1 MDTMMMVAQVIG
13 LAVMMLSGVGVV
25 LRVASWAVDKWLD
38 NRQRTRRWTFER
50 F

>member
-13 LAVMMLSGVGVV
+13 LAVMMLAGVGVV
-25 LRVASWAVDKWLD
+25 LRVASWAVDRWLD
-38 NRQRTRRWTFER
+38 TRRTRRWTFER